1 MCKLKFLWNVYI
13 QLGTFITGDAIT
25 GMIGQVTEIAGRAK
39 QAFIVGQGL
48 SPEGAKLLGKK
59 LACMTIGDLEGLLE
73 LKNIDPFKV
82 AELMGHLRD
91 LAKALVRRKS
101 YHSVM
106 HELSVWEQKF
116 KRLQKIYKSFSFF
129 YHSIQNSSPRYS
141 VIQITSSKVLIW
153 S

>member
-1 MCKLKFLWNVYI
+1 
-13 QLGTFITGDAIT
+13 
-25 GMIGQVTEIAGRAK
+25 MIGQVTEIAGRAK

-91 LAKALVRRKS
+91 LAKALVRRNS

-116 KRLQKIYKSFSFF
+116 KRLQKILKSFSFF

>member
-1 MCKLKFLWNVYI
+1 
-13 QLGTFITGDAIT
+13 
-25 GMIGQVTEIAGRAK
+25 MIGQVTEIAGRAK

-91 LAKALVRRKS
+91 LAKALVRRNS
-101 YHSVM
+101 YHLVM

>member
-1 MCKLKFLWNVYI
+1 
-13 QLGTFITGDAIT
+13 
-25 GMIGQVTEIAGRAK
+25 MIGQVTEIAGRAK

-91 LAKALVRRKS
+91 LAKALVRRNS

-116 KRLQKIYKSFSFF
+116 KRLKKIY
-129 YHSIQNSSPRYS
+129 I
-141 VIQITSSKVLIW
+141 
-153 S
+153 